1 MRACCFKTN
10 IIYIFNDTDLIFFV
24 TIANRLDLFL
34 RAKKKKKKKKK
45 RKRKKMTTLVC
56 LQTYFLHIFDS
67 CLNVDN

>member
-34 RAKKKKKKKKK
+34 RAKKKKKKKKE
-45 RKRKKMTTLVC
+45 KKKKK
-56 LQTYFLHIFDS
+56 
-67 CLNVDN
+67 NDNPRVSANLFSTHF